1 VTTEVPLIWTAA
13 GNVPLADLTHSVEWK
28 ISPEQIIFT
37 ESYYLKDLL
46 VKQSSHVKVLI
57 GASAEGA
64 ATI

>member
-1 VTTEVPLIWTAA
+1 MTEQPLIWTSA
-13 GNVPLADLTHSVEWK
+13 GNLPLSELTHSVDWRV
-28 ISPEQIIFT
+28 SPEQIIFT